1 MNVILNNIFWWKSN
15 FTILLQAA
23 ISRNANR
30 PCNCGDYS
38 RVGLL
43 SVSLIQINYLSNIP
57 SHVLNPPFTVWVKG
71 ELQTLFWISDLWS
84 QTVIPSVPRD
94 EKSITVYFP
103 STLCL
108 TSVTQVLITIIC
120 YSEKRPRVKAE
131 ILLKNLAVIVV
142 QYY

>member
-1 MNVILNNIFWWKSN
+1 M
-15 FTILLQAA
+15 
-23 ISRNANR
+23 
-30 PCNCGDYS
+30 
-38 RVGLL
+38 
-43 SVSLIQINYLSNIP
+43 
-57 SHVLNPPFTVWVKG
+57 KG

-142 QYY
+142 HYY